1 MEELKRLARMGAF
14 IEHTFVCHLP
24 TEFCRNPAQTVE
36 AIREIGA
43 EHCII
48 STDLGLFTFNPP
60 PVEGFRMFIATLLRN
75 GITPEEIELMAKTN
89 PGKLLGL
96 D

>member
-1 MEELKRLARMGAF
+1 MGAF